1 MGHAAE
7 KHRRATYADMAAVPP
22 EKVAELVDGELYVF
36 PRPAPRHLESAG
48 ALFEDLRGPFHRGRG
63 GPGGWWI
70 LMEPEVHFPD
80 PAAPR
85 GLQAVVPDI
94 AGWRRERMPEIP
106 DTAFFAL
113 APNWICEVL
122 SPSTRMHDRDR
133 KMPLYARHGVR
144 WAWLVD
150 PAERVLEV
158 FALDDS
164 GRWGE
169 PRIYQGAARVR
180 AVPFDA
186 VELDLALL
194 WAR

>member
-1 MGHAAE
+1 MGQGAE
-7 KHRRATYADMAAVPP
+7 KPRRATYDDLEAVPP

-36 PRPAPRHLESAG
+36 PRPEPRHLESAR

-80 PAAPR
+80 PTAPR
-85 GLQAVVPDI
+85 GLQAVVPDL
-94 AGWRRERMPEIP
+94 ARWRRERMPELP
-106 DTAFFAL
+106 DVPAFTL
-113 APNWICEVL
+113 APDWICEVL
-122 SPSTRMHDRDR
+122 SPSTKAHDRAR
-133 KMPLYARHGVR
+133 KMPLYARQGVR

-150 PAERVLEV
+150 PAERTLEFFVLGEGG
-158 FALDDS
+158 S
-164 GRWGE
+164 WSE
-169 PRIYQGAARVR
+169 PRTYQGATRVR

-186 VELDLALL
+186 HELDLALL